1 MKRTGTVVCDLTPD
15 RIYTRH
21 SEGSFLRLKDG
32 RILFIYSRFT
42 ATAED
47 YAPCDL
53 VAVESADEGESWS
66 EPRTAVAASLF
77 GVQNVMSVT
86 LMRMADDAVGLFF
99 IVKLAGGLSNIML
112 GRSYDEGQ
120 TFGGYTVCSDAL
132 GPAYYVLNNDRV
144 IRLQSGR
151 ILIPLARHD
160 VLLKDGQ
167 PVYNPCSEACF
178 AYSDDD
184 GATWQASPVVIRAPF
199 SNTETGLQENG
210 AVELLDGTIWAYSRT
225 DQGRQYEYF
234 SRDGGIR
241 WTEARPS
248 VFTSPISPMTIVRH
262 PVTKALHA
270 VWNPVPL
277 DRSKPTPKAGWGRT
291 PLVCAVSADEG
302 RTWSE
307 PLVLESDPER
317 GYCYPGVF
325 FTGDGCMLV
334 SYCCGGP
341 EEGVCLART
350 AIRKV
355 PV

>member
-1 MKRTGTVVCDLTPD
+1 MKRTGTVVCDLAPD

-77 GVQNVMSVT
+77 GVQNVMST
-86 LMRMADDAVGLFF
+86 SLMRMSKQEIGLFF
-99 IVKLAGGLSNIML
+99 IVKRNDGNTDIVL
-112 GRSYDEGQ
+112 GRSSDEGR
-120 TFGGYTVCSDAL
+120 TFGRYTVCSDAVAR
-132 GPAYYVLNNDRV
+132 GYYVLNNDRV
-144 IRLQSGR
+144 IRLHTGR
-151 ILIPLARHD
+151 ILIPLTRRI
-160 VLLKDGQ
+160 DG
-167 PVYNPCSEACF
+167 PGEDPAKRERRYEACF
-178 AYSDDD
+178 VFSDDD
-184 GATWQASPVVIRAPF
+184 GATWQASPAVIRAPF
-199 SNTETGLQENG
+199 ANTETGLQENG
-210 AVELLDGTIWAYSRT
+210 AVELADGTIWAYSRT
-225 DQGRQYEYF
+225 DQGCQYEYF

-277 DRSKPTPKAGWGRT
+277 DCSKPTPKAGWGRT

-307 PLVLESDPER
+307 PLVLESDPEC